1 MASYL
6 SGHPGL
12 VRVEAHLFRADVLY
26 TRDARGLLRRRV
38 AAERP
43 LLPLLPQ
50 VHVLL
55 HGLHQGARYVLLLMR
70 LLPGLRLEAAAKRHL
85 ATPGKVIENLF

>member
-12 VRVEAHLFRADVLY
+12 VRVETHLFRADVLY
-26 TRDARGLLRRRV
+26 PRDARGLLRRRV

-50 VHVLL
+50 VNVLP
-55 HGLHQGARYVLLLMR
+55 HRLHQGAQNVLLLR
-70 LLPGLRLEAAAKRHL
+70 LLRLQAI
-85 ATPGKVIENLF
+85 V